1 VMSYIFLTKVVSVE
15 TALIEII
22 KENKDQYL

>member
-1 VMSYIFLTKVVSVE
+1 VMGYIFLTKVVSMR

-22 KENKDQYL
+22 KENEDQYL